1 MPQSNEPFDELE
13 SLTFL
18 VGTLFENFSTKHQ
31 LPPPLERG
39 TPAGFL
45 SIGKLERVECEG
57 GHG

>member
-1 MPQSNEPFDELE
+1 MAQI
-13 SLTFL
+13 FL
-18 VGTLFENFSTKHQ
+18 SGKFAQINFENFSTKHQ